1 MLHTLHSL
9 EDVRHQYQWFAQ
21 MRATEPVWLDETS
34 GCWHV
39 FGYEEVKTVLS
50 DFVQF
55 SSQRNQR
62 MAFRRTL
69 VGNSLIAMDPPRHR
83 SYRNLVSPF
92 FTPKALARL
101 TSRITEIVQELLD
114 QVRRHG
120 TMDVIADLAYPL
132 PTIVIAEML
141 GIPTTDR
148 PLFRQWADALLARQ
162 LSDAELFDP
171 QQSLTER
178 FQQANRASEEMAAY
192 FTRHLEERRR
202 HPREDLMSA
211 LLAAEV
217 EGERLSLPDIISFCT
232 LLLIAGHVTTT
243 NLIGNALLCF
253 DAYPETLEQLRQR
266 PDLLPGAI
274 EEVLR
279 YASPVWR
286 MTRVTT
292 SEVTVS
298 GTRLPADAVVFAW
311 IASANRDEAQFPAA
325 DRFEIERTP
334 NRHVAF
340 GHGIHF
346 CLGAPL
352 ARLEASL
359 ALPLLLEHLPNLR
372 RERAVALEPLE
383 SRVLFGVKA
392 LPMVFTPAGGSGFP
406 QDPGEQVG
414 KPQRGLG
421 VVFR

>member
-9 EDVRHQYQWFAQ
+9 DDVRHQYQWFAR

-39 FGYEEVKTVLS
+39 FGYEEVKTVLT
-50 DFVQF
+50 DYAQF

-83 SYRNLVSPF
+83 QYRNLVSPF

-101 TSRITEIVQELLD
+101 SGRITEIVQELLD
-114 QVRRHG
+114 QVCPQG

-132 PTIVIAEML
+132 PTMVIAEML

-171 QQSLTER
+171 QQTLTER
-178 FQQANRASEEMAAY
+178 FQQANRASEEMATY
-192 FTRHLEERRR
+192 FAHHLEARRQQ
-202 HPREDLMSA
+202 PREDLMSE
-211 LLAAEV
+211 LLTAEV
-217 EGERLSLPDIISFCT
+217 EGEHLSLPDIISFCT

-253 DAYPETLEQLRQR
+253 DAHPDALAQQRQR
-266 PDLLPGAI
+266 PDLMPSAI

-292 SEVTVS
+292 SEVMVA
-298 GTRLPADAVVFAW
+298 GTRIPAEAVIFAW
-311 IASANRDEAQFPAA
+311 IASANRDETQFPAA
-325 DRFEIERTP
+325 DRFEVERTP

-346 CLGAPL
+346 CIGAPL
-352 ARLEASL
+352 ARLEAAL
-359 ALPLLLEHLPNLR
+359 ALPMMLEQLPDLR
-372 RERAVALEPLE
+372 RDRTVASEPLE
-383 SRVLFGVKA
+383 SRILFGIKS
-392 LPMVFTPAGGSGFP
+392 LPLAFTPSIPQQAG
-406 QDPGEQVG
+406 VG
-414 KPQRGLG
+414 
-421 VVFR
+421 